1 MKKRILLLMLF
12 LLRPPTWAENI
23 LVEHF
28 DNKESWQILG
38 GNVQIRPYLP
48 GVEHTPFMALGN
60 AAIAHKIDL
69 NQPVKIKIKVLHSDY
84 KRGLFIVFFDAAMTK
99 GFGVLWDS
107 SLESGFGGQG
117 FVAPISFDL
126 QSKVNAMSAYKTLE
140 PRVASGHSAI
150 RLPFAEFEIN
160 IITGGRMSVSV
171 DGQQKF
177 NVPVPV
183 NYEIKYLVLRANT
196 WGFFDDLEAVR

>member
-1 MKKRILLLMLF
+1 MLILF
-12 LLRPPTWAENI
+12 LLRPMSWSENI

-28 DNKESWQILG
+28 DNKESWRILG

-60 AAIAHKIDL
+60 AAVAREIDL

-84 KRGLFIVFFDAAMTK
+84 KRGLFIGFFDAAMTK
-99 GFGVLWDS
+99 GSGVLWDS
-107 SLESGFGGQG
+107 SLESGFSGQG

-126 QSKVNAMSAYKTLE
+126 QSKVNFMSAYKTLE

-160 IITGGRMSVSV
+160 IIDGKMSVSV
-171 DGQQKF
+171 DGQQKL

-183 NYEIKYLVLRANT
+183 NCEMKYLVLRANT
-196 WGFFDDLEAVR
+196 WGFFDDLAFIR

>member
-12 LLRPPTWAENI
+12 LLWTPAWAENI

-28 DNKESWQILG
+28 DNKESWQILN

-60 AAIAHKIDL
+60 AAIAHEVDL
-69 NQPVKIKIKVLHSDY
+69 NQPVRIKIKVLHSDY
-84 KRGLFIVFFDAAMTK
+84 KRGLFIGFFDAAMTK

-126 QSKVNAMSAYKTLE
+126 QSRVNAMSAYKTME

-160 IITGGRMSVSV
+160 IIDGKMSVSV

-183 NYEIKYLVLRANT
+183 NCEIKYLVLRANT
-196 WGFFDDLEAVR
+196 WGFFDNLEASR